1 MRKYLFL
8 LLMLLAIPAYARIFP
23 PNVLFGTVNDV
34 VPNQVKIAQKT
45 FRTAPGLRVLTQNN
59 ALIFVR
65 QLPIGTL
72 VGYQLD
78 PKGELFQVWM
88 LTPQEIAERKLD

>member
-8 LLMLLAIPAYARIFP
+8 LLMLLVIPAYARIFP
-23 PNVLFGTVNDV
+23 PNILFGKVKEV
-34 VPNQVKIAQKT
+34 EPNQVKITETT
-45 FRTAPGLRVLTQNN
+45 FRTAPGLRVLNQNN

-65 QLPIGTL
+65 NLSIGTQ

-78 PKGELFQVWM
+78 PRGELFQIWM
-88 LTPQEIAERKLD
+88 LTPQELADRKLD